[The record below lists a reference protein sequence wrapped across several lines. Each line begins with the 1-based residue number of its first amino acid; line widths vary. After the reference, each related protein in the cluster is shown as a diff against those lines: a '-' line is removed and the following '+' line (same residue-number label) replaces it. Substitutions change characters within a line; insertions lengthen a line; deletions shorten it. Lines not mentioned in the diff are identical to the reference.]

1 MMNRGVQSQIGP
13 AASRSRPAADSDP
26 AHAGDSSARPEA
38 PRGPSPLDG
47 VAPRPPASA
56 SPGRPRAPS
65 AGCAAR
71 LPATGGGGGG
81 TSPRIKSAVCIP
93 LGSDGDGALA
103 TAEPPDLLRD
113 QPLHLLLVFGGGL
126 AQGLLGLQLGGVQ
139 RLSQSLFLPLGLGQQ
154 ILAV

>member
-1 MMNRGVQSQIGP
+1 MMNRGFRGRSDLLLLGLGLQQTLIPLVLETPQLVLKLLAVLLRSTELLLGLLPQLPQGGP
-13 AASRSRPAADSDP
+13 VLRLQAVP
-26 AHAGDSSARPEA
+26 HGF
-38 PRGPSPLDG
+38 L
-47 VAPRPPASA
+47 PP
-56 SPGRPRAPS
+56 
-65 AGCAAR
+65 
-71 LPATGGGGGG
+71 GGG